1 MSVEP
6 QRRRDTEKR
15 KKDLCASVS
24 LWPVNAKVVTVY
36 EMTLLLRWVCV
47 AAIVA
52 SACSRTAP
60 AREYQLKGQILDMKP
75 ETSEVLVKHEDIP
88 GFMPAMTM
96 PYKVGDAKILADK
109 QPGDLITA
117 TLVVGETEAHLSKM
131 DKTGHAPIE
140 NATAPAITES
150 QILKPGDAVPDTA
163 LVDENN
169 AASPLTSLKGHR
181 VALTFMYTRCPQPDF
196 CPLMDRN
203 FTAVQTQIKRTPGL
217 GDVRLVSIS
226 FDPAHDTP
234 AVLKAH
240 AKTLQADPRV
250 WHFVTASKD
259 DIKAFAAKF
268 GVTAEPS
275 DEGPTVITHNLS
287 TAVIDGD
294 GKLVKIRPGNTWT
307 PADLIAD
314 LEAAPAPAH

>member
-1 MSVEP
+1 
-6 QRRRDTEKR
+6 
-15 KKDLCASVS
+15 
-24 LWPVNAKVVTVY
+24 
-36 EMTLLLRWVCV
+36 MTLLLRCVCV
-47 AAIVA
+47 VAIVA
-52 SACSRTAP
+52 TACSRTAP
-60 AREYQLKGQILDMKP
+60 TKEYQLTGQILDMKP
-75 ETSEVLVKHEDIP
+75 ETSEVLVKHGDIP

-140 NATAPAITES
+140 NATAPAITDS

-169 AASPLTSLKGHR
+169 AAYPLTSLKGHR

-203 FTAVQTQIKRTPGL
+203 FAAIQNEIKKTPGL
-217 GDVRLVSIS
+217 GDVRLVSVS
-226 FDPAHDTP
+226 FDPANDTP
-234 AVLKAH
+234 AVLKTH
-240 AKTLQADPRV
+240 ARALQADPAV
-250 WHFVTASKD
+250 WHFVTAKAD
-259 DIKAFAAKF
+259 DMKGFSAKF

-275 DEGPTVITHNLS
+275 DESPAVLAHNLS
-287 TAVIDGD
+287 TAVIDAD
-294 GKLVKIRPGNTWT
+294 GRLVKIRPGNMWT

-314 LEAAPAPAH
+314 LKAAPAPAR

>member
-1 MSVEP
+1 
-6 QRRRDTEKR
+6 
-15 KKDLCASVS
+15 
-24 LWPVNAKVVTVY
+24 
-36 EMTLLLRWVCV
+36 MTLLLRWVCV

-60 AREYQLKGQILDMKP
+60 AKEYQLTGQILDMKP
-75 ETSEVLVKHEDIP
+75 ETSEVLVKHGDIP

-96 PYKVGDAKILADK
+96 PYKVGDAKNLADK

-140 NATAPAITES
+140 NATAPAITDS
-150 QILKPGDAVPDTA
+150 QLLKPGDAVPDTA

-169 AASPLTSLKGHR
+169 AAYPLTSLKGHR

-196 CPLMDRN
+196 CPLMDRH
-203 FTAVQTQIKRTPGL
+203 FAAVQNEIKKTPGL
-217 GDVRLVSIS
+217 GDVRLVSVS
-226 FDPAHDTP
+226 FDPANDTP
-234 AVLKAH
+234 AVLKTH
-240 AKTLQADPRV
+240 ARALQADPAV
-250 WHFVTASKD
+250 WRFVTAKAD
-259 DIKAFAAKF
+259 DMKGFSAKF

-275 DEGPTVITHNLS
+275 DESPAVLTHNLS
-287 TAVIDGD
+287 TAVIDAD
-294 GKLVKIRPGNTWT
+294 GRLVKIRPGNMWT

-314 LEAAPAPAH
+314 LNAAPAPAH